1 MAKRLQ
7 VILQDPEY
15 REIQR
20 MARSRRM
27 SIAEWVRQA
36 LDLARRREPLGGAGK
51 KLEVIRAA
59 AQHDYPVG
67 DIDSML
73 AEFEKGYGTGVHPC
87 FWSTQISRCTSLARP
102 ILTRATRNDCSKSWS
117 ATASVW

>member
-20 MARSRRM
+20 VARSRHM

-36 LDLARRREPLGGAGK
+36 LDLARRREPLGSIGK
-51 KLEVIRAA
+51 KLEVIHRA
-59 AQHDYPVG
+59 AQHDYPVV
-67 DIDSML
+67 DIDGML
-73 AEFEKGYGTGVHPC
+73 AEIEAGYGTGVR
-87 FWSTQISRCTSLARP
+87 S
-102 ILTRATRNDCSKSWS
+102 
-117 ATASVW
+117 